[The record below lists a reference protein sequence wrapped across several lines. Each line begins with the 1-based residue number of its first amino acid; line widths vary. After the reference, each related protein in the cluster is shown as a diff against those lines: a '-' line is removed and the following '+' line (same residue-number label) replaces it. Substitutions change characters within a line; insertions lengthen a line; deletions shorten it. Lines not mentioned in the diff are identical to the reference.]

1 MKTKPHWCVVF
12 DYTCTL
18 SSPFFLSFYF
28 HSLSLSF
35 VFLICFFILYVPTWL
50 QPDGVKHCFCV
61 GFDAAT
67 PSSVSTTEFHMLVLL
82 SFVSSPSWSLRL
94 LSTHSIY
101 GAWLFCFLVCV
112 CGIFWE
118 YFVFVV
124 LLVVYLVYVSG
135 FCIMYVASF
144 LVYCLYFSVGIV
156 VGLCFSLIV
165 IPILL
170 LSPSNYLHFYVPL
183 SS

>member
-101 GAWLFCFLVCV
+101 GAWLFCF
-112 CGIFWE
+112 CGSSGG
-118 YFVFVV
+118 V
-124 LLVVYLVYVSG
+124 LVYVSG
-135 FCIMYVASF
+135 FCI
-144 LVYCLYFSVGIV
+144 LY
-156 VGLCFSLIV
+156 VGLFSG
-165 IPILL
+165 LL
-170 LSPSNYLHFYVPL
+170 FVPFCWDSCWPVL
-183 SS
+183 FFDCNSHLTFVFF

>member
-67 PSSVSTTEFHMLVLL
+67 PSSVSTTEFHMLVLSL
-82 SFVSSPSWSLRL
+82 CFFSILDLTVIVNSLYIWSLTFLFLWFFWWCTCLCIWVLYSVCRL
-94 LSTHSIY
+94 
-101 GAWLFCFLVCV
+101 
-112 CGIFWE
+112 IFW
-118 YFVFVV
+118 FIVCTF
-124 LLVVYLVYVSG
+124 LLG
-135 FCIMYVASF
+135 
-144 LVYCLYFSVGIV
+144 
-156 VGLCFSLIV
+156 
-165 IPILL
+165 
-170 LSPSNYLHFYVPL
+170 
-183 SS
+183 

>member
-67 PSSVSTTEFHMLVLL
+67 PSSVSTTEFHMLVLSL
-82 SFVSSPSWSLRL
+82 CFFSILDLTVIVNSLYIWSLTFLFFGVCVWYFLRVFCFCGSSSGVLGLCIWVLYYVCSFISGLLFVLFCWYSCWAVLFFDCNSHLTFVS
-94 LSTHSIY
+94 
-101 GAWLFCFLVCV
+101 F
-112 CGIFWE
+112 
-118 YFVFVV
+118 
-124 LLVVYLVYVSG
+124 
-135 FCIMYVASF
+135 
-144 LVYCLYFSVGIV
+144 
-156 VGLCFSLIV
+156 
-165 IPILL
+165 
-170 LSPSNYLHFYVPL
+170 
-183 SS
+183 